1 MSARLLT
8 LPEAAPLLNVS
19 RGRIYEL
26 ARQDALPGLRR
37 LGKRSY
43 RIAVSELE
51 AFLGAPID
59 APDQPEAA

>member
-8 LPEAAPLLNVS
+8 LPEVAPLLKIS

-43 RIAVSELE
+43 RIAAADLE
-51 AFLGAPID
+51 AFLGAPLD
-59 APDQPEAA
+59 PPTPGAAA